1 VEEPSLRRLSEK
13 LGCRIVPHHYDVDS
27 LDEYKRLVVLE
38 WRLGDTGN
46 DLPVVVLG
54 NHVLGGTAEIT
65 QQLEKLLAGYR
76 ETGLPPVE
84 VPTVKDAEAAL
95 RAAASASQAGGRP
108 VRLAYFDESGCR
120 QCARAERVLDLA
132 KARFAQLEVRRFNAR
147 TDDGRILLEV
157 LCERAGV
164 PASQRHLVPA
174 VFVGTKALIRQDIA
188 DAAVDALCSQ
198 PANAASPAVW
208 ETTPEERAAAAG
220 RLWERARA
228 LSLATVVT
236 GGLVDG
242 VNPCAFATLVFF
254 VCCLAGAGTNRR
266 VVLAMGVFFTLGVV
280 IMYFLTGVGLSEGL
294 RRLDVFPS
302 VSRALTW
309 LIIGGTFV
317 LAAVSFWDFLTA
329 LRGRA
334 RDMKLKLPDRLRMR
348 INAIISRRLH
358 ARSVAV
364 GALGLGAT
372 VSLLEFVCTGQVYFP
387 LIRYMTAVSDTRLR
401 ALGLLVLYCLAFAV
415 PLIAVFV
422 ATYFGLR
429 SERLVAALKR
439 HVATAKFLLTA
450 FFLGLGALLLRLE
463 LGRSL

>member
-1 VEEPSLRRLSEK
+1 
-13 LGCRIVPHHYDVDS
+13 
-27 LDEYKRLVVLE
+27 
-38 WRLGDTGN
+38 
-46 DLPVVVLG
+46 
-54 NHVLGGTAEIT
+54 
-65 QQLEKLLAGYR
+65 
-76 ETGLPPVE
+76 
-84 VPTVKDAEAAL
+84 
-95 RAAASASQAGGRP
+95 
-108 VRLAYFDESGCR
+108 
-120 QCARAERVLDLA
+120 
-132 KARFAQLEVRRFNAR
+132 
-147 TDDGRILLEV
+147 
-157 LCERAGV
+157 
-164 PASQRHLVPA
+164 
-174 VFVGTKALIRQDIA
+174 
-188 DAAVDALCSQ
+188 
-198 PANAASPAVW
+198 
-208 ETTPEERAAAAG
+208 
-220 RLWERARA
+220 
-228 LSLATVVT
+228 
-236 GGLVDG
+236 
-242 VNPCAFATLVFF
+242 
-254 VCCLAGAGTNRR
+254 
-266 VVLAMGVFFTLGVV
+266 MGVFFTLGVV